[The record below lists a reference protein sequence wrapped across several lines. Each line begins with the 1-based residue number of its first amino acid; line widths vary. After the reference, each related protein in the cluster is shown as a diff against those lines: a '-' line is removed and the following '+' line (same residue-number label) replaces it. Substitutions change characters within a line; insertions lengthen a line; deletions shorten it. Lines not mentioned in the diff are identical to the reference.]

1 MLGLISVAFAAA
13 VAAASASPVPTAS
26 AAPGSGETCGASSA
40 SSAEQSFATPA
51 PVDGL
56 TVDEI
61 MAKSCRAAGDD
72 KTVAS
77 EVRFWKLHYAG
88 LDGTM
93 RTTTRGKDFVSTQSF
108 DIHVTSSGSAGGT
121 RWRQNENG
129 EVIVLPS
136 ELPDPDVAT
145 VSESLKRVTSPVDAY
160 EVETVAA
167 NGSSNRWFYDPKT
180 FLIVRSE
187 RTAYAVQSY
196 RIYEDFVTDSVGRT
210 FARHIHG
217 GDQRPNNDWDDRL
230 ISDDLTTSVSEKD
243 VAVPA
248 NRRVL
253 VEFPAG
259 RETVRLP
266 ARIVRGAIIVRVQ
279 IGERGID
286 FLLDSGASEIVLERA
301 IAAELGLKIEGQHT
315 ETNAGDIASGSARVP
330 EMKIGDLTLHDV
342 AINVLPWV
350 ENVEL
355 GTKASGILG
364 FDFFDGAAITIDYA
378 KGTVDATAPAA
389 FAPEPGAV
397 EIPAHLTS
405 WGLPQVALTIGPTKG
420 EHFIL
425 DTGAQLQSIV
435 IFQHFVR
442 LNARKI
448 PSAVKNGNAGWYTD
462 MVGGK
467 VNQLPI
473 VVHGVTFGG
482 WQIDELHAEL
492 AHSPPAFDSIDGLIG
507 SEFLSLFRFT
517 IDEPHGKLYFTPV
530 EDEAT
535 PAPVPSPAPSDAR
548 R

>member
-1 MLGLISVAFAAA
+1 VLSLLGVAFAVA

-26 AAPGSGETCGASSA
+26 ATPGSGVTCGTSST
-40 SSAEQSFATPA
+40 EQSFATPA

-56 TVDEI
+56 TVDDI
-61 MAKSCRAAGDD
+61 VAKSCRAAGDD
-72 KTVAS
+72 KPVAS
-77 EVRFWKLHYAG
+77 EIALWKLHYAG

-93 RTTTRGKDFVSTQSF
+93 RNTHLGEDFVSTQQF
-108 DIHVTSSGSAGGT
+108 DTYVNSSGSSGGK

-136 ELPDPDVAT
+136 EPPDPDVAT

-167 NGSSNRWFYDPKT
+167 NGSSNRSFYDPKT
-180 FLIVRSE
+180 FLVVRSE
-187 RTAYAVQSY
+187 RTAFAVKSY
-196 RIYEDFVTDSVGRT
+196 RVYEDFVTDSAGRT

-217 GDQRPNNDWDDRL
+217 GDQRPNNDWDDLL
-230 ISDDLTTSVSEKD
+230 ISDDLTAPVSERD
-243 VAVPA
+243 VAIPA

-259 RETVRLP
+259 RKTVRLP

-279 IGERGID
+279 IGERGVD
-286 FLLDSGASEIVLERA
+286 FLLDSGASEIVLDRA
-301 IAAELGLKIEGQHT
+301 VAEELGLKVVGQHT
-315 ETNAGDIASGSARVP
+315 ATNAGDLASASARVP

-342 AINVLPWV
+342 AIDILPWA

-389 FAPEPGAV
+389 FVPEPGAV
-397 EIPAHLTS
+397 EIPAHLTY
-405 WGLPQVALTIGPTKG
+405 WGVPQAALTIGPTKG
-420 EHFIL
+420 DHFII
-425 DTGAQLQSIV
+425 DTGAQLHSIV

-448 PSAVKNGNAGWYTD
+448 PAAVKNGNVGWYTD

-467 VNQLPI
+467 VNHFPI
-473 VVHGVTFGG
+473 VVHGITFGG
-482 WQIDELHAEL
+482 WRIDELHGEL
-492 AHSPPAFDSIDGLIG
+492 AHSPPAFDSIDGLLG
-507 SEFLSLFRFT
+507 SGFLELFRFT
-517 IDEPHGKLYFTPV
+517 IDEPHAKLYFIPV